1 MNICFNAILYDW
13 IQLQVDIFFIF
24 FSMGVGGVRGRPIIA
39 EMNLTKN
46 VS

>member
-1 MNICFNAILYDW
+1 MNICLMQYYMIEFSCK
-13 IQLQVDIFFIF
+13 QIFFFF
-24 FSMGVGGVRGRPIIA
+24 FSMGEGGVRGRTIIA